1 MPEVIVKFKRT
12 KIIELT
18 FSRELTKEEIDKIE
32 AGTFD
37 PDDYQYEFQ
46 DHPDV
51 THKYWDGYE
60 TEFDEMEFGDCDNDT
75 YGNDTYGCIY
85 SNSDIDSYRQ
95 YLKEQEE
102 FEEEA
107 KILAKDPDY
116 IKPHGKPLF
125 N

>member
-18 FSRELTKEEIDKIE
+18 FNRELTEEEIDKIE
-32 AGTFD
+32 AGALD
-37 PDDYQYEFQ
+37 PDEYDYGARRNS
-46 DHPDV
+46 DV
-51 THKYWDGYE
+51 KHSDWEGYD
-60 TEFDEMEFGDCDNDT
+60 TEFDEMEFGDWELDT
-75 YGNDTYGCIY
+75 YNCIY

-102 FEEEA
+102 FKKEEE
-107 KILAKDPDY
+107 IIAKDPDY